1 VWAVVAAGVAVTLAV
16 ALRPKP
22 VAVET
27 AAVTLGSLVVSVN
40 EDGRTRIKDR
50 YVISAPL
57 AGTITRMTLKAG
69 DSVEEGAVVARL
81 TPSASPLLDPRSR
94 AEAEA
99 RVSAARAAVSQAGT
113 SVERA
118 RAAYGFAR
126 RDAERQRALLRDG
139 ATAPQT
145 AEQAERDERMR
156 KEDVASAEFGRR
168 VATSELRL
176 AGAALASMGP
186 GAGDEFSVHAPVR
199 GQVLRVLQ
207 ESEGVVPA
215 GAPLVEIGNPLALEV
230 VVDVLTTDAVD
241 ISPGAPVR
249 IERWGGDSALTGH
262 VRHVE
267 PSAFTR
273 LSALGVEEQRVNIV
287 IDLDAPRERWARLG
301 DGYRVEASIIVWVG
315 HDRLLV
321 PAGAVFRQG
330 DGWAS
335 YVVKDGRTRLRTVE
349 LGRRSAAE
357 IEVVGGLRAGD
368 RVVLYPTDNV
378 RDGARAKVQ

>member
-1 VWAVVAAGVAVTLAV
+1 MESRVG
-16 ALRPKP
+16 
-22 VAVET
+22 
-27 AAVTLGSLVVSVN
+27 
-40 EDGRTRIKDR
+40 DG
-50 YVISAPL
+50 
-57 AGTITRMTLKAG
+57 
-69 DSVEEGAVVARL
+69 
-81 TPSASPLLDPRSR
+81 
-94 AEAEA
+94 
-99 RVSAARAAVSQAGT
+99 
-113 SVERA
+113 
-118 RAAYGFAR
+118 
-126 RDAERQRALLRDG
+126 
-139 ATAPQT
+139 
-145 AEQAERDERMR
+145 
-156 KEDVASAEFGRR
+156 
-168 VATSELRL
+168 
-176 AGAALASMGP
+176 
-186 GAGDEFSVHAPVR
+186 FSVHAPVR

-241 ISPGAPVR
+241 IRPGARVR
-249 IERWGGDSALTGH
+249 IERWGGASALTGH
-262 VRHVE
+262 VRQVE

-287 IDLDAPRERWARLG
+287 IDLDAPHERWASLG
-301 DGYRVEASIIVWVG
+301 DGYRVEASIVVWVG

-321 PAGAVFRQG
+321 PVGAVFRQG
-330 DGWAS
+330 EGWAT